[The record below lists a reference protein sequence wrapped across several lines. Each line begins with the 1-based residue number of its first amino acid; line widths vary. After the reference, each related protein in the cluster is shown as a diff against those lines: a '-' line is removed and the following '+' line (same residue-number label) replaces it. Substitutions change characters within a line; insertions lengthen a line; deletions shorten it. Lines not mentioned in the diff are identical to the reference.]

1 MMKKCLFRTAAGCA
15 AIGFGLTS
23 AAIAQ
28 TCSEYGESPMLAE
41 IVAAGGLPPV
51 SERLPAEPLIVEPAE
66 QVGNYGGT
74 MVDSTGGN
82 RLAEFRHFGYESL
95 VRWSVDGGEVLPNVA
110 KGWDVSDDATS
121 YTFHLREGMKW
132 SDGEDFTA
140 DDIVFWWEHVETNI
154 DIQSSPRGFFIVDGE
169 PATVTKID
177 DYAVEFKWSKPNGL
191 FLENLSTSYGVRVVQ
206 FAEHYHR
213 NLIKSLNP
221 DGVAELMAAANAEDY
236 TQWWAANVGS
246 YGKQSEYNNPERP
259 FVQAWVPTEPFLGK
273 ERFTFQRNPYYFK
286 VDTACNQLP
295 YIDARAWVLV
305 SDPEVQLAKTLSGEV
320 DISRVNI
327 STPANRGV
335 MFQNMEQGNYRFV
348 TANSADMNVADLRFP
363 LYYPADPVKEA
374 VYSDK
379 NFRIGLSHAIN
390 RQELIDVIFLGQGIP
405 HQIAPRP
412 ESPLYNEQLATQ
424 YTEHDADL
432 ANSHLDMVLP
442 DKDDDGFRLRPDNG
456 ERFTV
461 VVDVNTEFKSDWGD
475 MMELI
480 EGYWE
485 AVGVDVVLNFVSD
498 AVSVA
503 RRNDPDRDVFLWL
516 AENGSGRLP
525 MLAAREMMPRE
536 KTWTEAWEK
545 WYDSGGSEGVEP
557 PANYVRAW
565 ELQDAIPTLFG
576 DAQMEAWNELV
587 QIAAD
592 EFVQM
597 GIALPMGN
605 YRAVNNRL
613 RNVPEPLLEG
623 WLYPGIA
630 PANFSTFYI
639 EPSSQ

>member
-1 MMKKCLFRTAAGCA
+1 MMKKYLFLTVASCA
-15 AIGFGLTS
+15 AASFGLSS
-23 AAIAQ
+23 AAVAQ
-28 TCSEYGESPMLAE
+28 TCSEYNESPMLAE
-41 IVAAGGLPPV
+41 IVAAGDLPPV
-51 SERLPAEPLIVEPAE
+51 GERLPAEPLVVEPAE
-66 QVGNYGGT
+66 QIGVYGGT
-74 MVDSTGGN
+74 MVDTTGGN
-82 RLAEFRHFGYESL
+82 RLAEFRHFGYEPL

-110 KGWDVSDDATS
+110 KGWDVSDDATA

-132 SDGEDFTA
+132 SDGEDFTT
-140 DDIVFWWEHVETNI
+140 DDIVFWWEHVETNT
-154 DIQSSPRGFFIVDGE
+154 DIQSGPRGFFIVDGE
-169 PATVTKID
+169 AATVTKID

-213 NLIKSLNP
+213 QFIKSLNP
-221 DGVAELMAAANAEDY
+221 EGVAELMAAANAEDY

-246 YGKQSEYNNPERP
+246 YGKQSEYNSPERP
-259 FVQAWVPTEPFLGK
+259 FVQAWIPTEPFLGK
-273 ERFTFQRNPYYFK
+273 ERFTFQRNPYFFK

-295 YIDARAWVLV
+295 YVDARTWVLV

-348 TANSADMNVADLRFP
+348 SANSADMNVADLRFP
-363 LYYPADPVKEA
+363 MYYPADPVKEGI
-374 VYSDK
+374 YTDK

-390 RQELIDVIFLGQGIP
+390 RQELIDVIFLGQGMP

-424 YTEHDADL
+424 FTEYDADL
-432 ANSHLDMVLP
+432 ANSYLDKVLP
-442 DKDDDGFRLRPDNG
+442 EKDADGFRLRPDNG

-461 VVDVNTEFKSDWGD
+461 VVDVNNEFKSDWGD

-485 AVGVDVVLNFVSD
+485 AVGVDVVLNFISD
-498 AVSVA
+498 AVSIA
-503 RRNDPDRDVFLWL
+503 RRNDPDRDIFLWL

-536 KTWTEAWEK
+536 KTWTEEWEK
-545 WYDSGGSEGVEP
+545 WYDSGGTEGVEP

-576 DAQMEAWNELV
+576 DAQMEAWDELV

-592 EFVQM
+592 EFAQM

-623 WLYPGIA
+623 WLYPGIS

-639 EPSSQ
+639 DQSSQ